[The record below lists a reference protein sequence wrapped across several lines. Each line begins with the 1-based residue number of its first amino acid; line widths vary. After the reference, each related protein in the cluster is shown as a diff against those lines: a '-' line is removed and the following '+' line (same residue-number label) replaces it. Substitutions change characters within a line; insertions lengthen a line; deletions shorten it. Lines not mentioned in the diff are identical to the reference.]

1 VNCRASDKHRQAVSQ
16 TASLTERT
24 VQLLCVDVNQGLWK
38 GLGGGGNPFWLHRE
52 TLTFM
57 GSVAYQ
63 NTVVFQ
69 IGVDKIPPNFYTLF
83 AVSL

>member
-1 VNCRASDKHRQAVSQ
+1 MANDKHRRAVSQ
-16 TASLTERT
+16 TASLTERI

-38 GLGGGGNPFWLHRE
+38 GLGGGGNPFWLQRE
-52 TLTFM
+52 SLTSM
-57 GSVAYQ
+57 GFAAYE

-69 IGVDKIPPNFYTLF
+69 IEVDKIPPNFYTLF

>member
-1 VNCRASDKHRQAVSQ
+1 MASDKHRQAVSQ
-16 TASLTERT
+16 TTSFTERT
-24 VQLLCVDVNQGLWK
+24 VQLQLLCVDVNQGLWK

-57 GSVAYQ
+57 GSAAYQ

-69 IGVDKIPPNFYTLF
+69 IGGDKIHPNFYTLF